1 MAITIQQQPEQF
13 TPVGQRLIYVAS
25 STNSGNAGFRYVF
38 DFDDFVIN
46 VQPNAN
52 GYGVLDIA
60 PIIREKLYH
69 STLANFYNIQDE
81 ASSVVYARATIKEG
95 WLINGVFTVT
105 NVGQALSSRGYFFL
119 AEYQVSDGF
128 QPDPNERYALN
139 TTDKYLLSERLNT
152 THVWSDYTSV
162 GGLTTNE
169 VYIPARLN
177 DYGIMYSVGQISTY
191 LTDTE
196 AVEIAVNIFN
206 QSNTLIDTI
215 IYALSSDQST
225 LNAFGIYPANLLSD
239 GATMTNWKWYDVYA
253 RNAGGSRVSRRYVF
267 YRVDDDCLFDNVR
280 LMWTNTCGGVDY
292 FNFTKRSELSY
303 NYERKQYQKV
313 IGDYN
318 STTFGFNTYDRGVT
332 DRYVN
337 TTKGLVIN
345 SDWLSVGEFEFLQTL
360 LRSNDVYIVDDGGGQ
375 TPVLVADSQFTI
387 KNEKYSKLFNVTLN
401 LKYSQGVG
409 L

>member
-25 STNSGNAGFRYVF
+25 STNSGNAGFRYIF
-38 DFDDFVIN
+38 DFGDFTIN
-46 VQPNAN
+46 VQPNAS

-69 STLANFYNIQDE
+69 STLANFANIQDE
-81 ASSVVYARATIKEG
+81 TSSVVYARATIKEG
-95 WLINGVFTVT
+95 WLINGVFTPT
-105 NVGQALSSRGYFFL
+105 TVGQALSRRGYFFL

-128 QPDPNERYALN
+128 LPDTNTRYALN

-162 GGLTTNE
+162 GGLTTDE
-169 VYIPARLN
+169 VYIPARLS
-177 DYGIMYSVGQISTY
+177 DYGVMYSVGQISTQ
-191 LTDTE
+191 LPDTE
-196 AVEIAVNIFN
+196 AVEIAINIFN

-215 IYALSSDQST
+215 TYALSGDP
-225 LNAFGIYPANLLSD
+225 LAVNAFGAYPMNLLSD

-253 RNAGGSRVSRRYVF
+253 RNIGGTRVSRRYVF
-267 YRVDDDCLFDNVR
+267 YKIEDDCTFDNVR
-280 LMWTNTCGGVDY
+280 LMWTNSCGGVDY
-292 FNFTKRSELSY
+292 FNFTKKSELSY

-318 STTFGFNTYDRGVT
+318 ASTFSFNTYDRGVT
-332 DRYVN
+332 DRYVG

-345 SDWLSVGEFEFLQTL
+345 SDWLSVGEFEFLNTL
-360 LRSNDVYIVDDGGGQ
+360 MRSNDVYIVTDGGGQ
-375 TPVLVADSQFTI
+375 IPVLVDATNYVVKD
-387 KNEKYSKLFNVTLN
+387 ERYSKLYNLTIN
-401 LKYSQGVG
+401 LKYSQAVG

>member
-1 MAITIQQQPEQF
+1 MAITIEEQPELF
-13 TPVGQRLIYVAS
+13 TPVGQRLIYIAS
-25 STNSGNAGFRYVF
+25 STNSGNDGFRYVF
-38 DFDDFVIN
+38 EFADFTIN

-52 GYGVLDIA
+52 GYGVLDVA
-60 PIIREKLYH
+60 PIFREKLLH
-69 STLANFYNIQDE
+69 NTLSNFYNITDE
-81 ASSVVYARATIKEG
+81 TSSVIEDRPTIKEG

-105 NVGQALSSRGYFFL
+105 SVGQALPSRCYFFL
-119 AEYQVSDGF
+119 AEYQVSDGYK
-128 QPDPNERYALN
+128 PDTNTRYALN

-177 DYGIMYSVGQISTY
+177 DYGVMYAIGEITTQ
-191 LTDTE
+191 LPDTE
-196 AVEIAVNIFN
+196 GVEIAVNIFN

-215 IYALSSDQST
+215 YYPMSADPLAL
-225 LNAFGIYPANLLSD
+225 NVFGTYPANLLAD

-267 YRVDDDCLFDNVR
+267 YRVEDDCTFDNVR

-292 FNFTKRSELSY
+292 FNFTKKSELSY

-313 IGDYN
+313 IGNYN
-318 STTFGFNTYDRGVT
+318 SNTFSFNTYDRGVT
-332 DRYVN
+332 DRYVG

-345 SDWLSVGEFEFLQTL
+345 SDWLSVGEFQFLNTL
-360 LRSNDVYIVDDGGGQ
+360 MRSNDVYIVDDGGAQ
-375 TPVLVADSQFTI
+375 IPVLVEASNYVVKD
-387 KNEKYSKLFNVTLN
+387 ERYSKLYNLTIN

>member
-1 MAITIQQQPEQF
+1 MAITIDLQPEEF
-13 TPVGQRLIYVAS
+13 TPVGQRLMYIAS
-25 STNSGNAGFRYVF
+25 STNSGNDGFRYVF
-38 DFDDFVIN
+38 EFTDFTIN

-52 GYGVLDIA
+52 GVGMLDA
-60 PIIREKLYH
+60 SPIFREKIKH
-69 STLANFYNIQDE
+69 TALANFSNITDE
-81 ASSVVYARATIKEG
+81 FDSVIAVRPTIKEG

-105 NVGQALSSRGYFFL
+105 AVGQALPRRCYFFL

-128 QPDPNERYALN
+128 MPDTNERYALN

-177 DYGIMYSVGQISTY
+177 DYGVMYSVGNITTE
-191 LTDTE
+191 LPNTE

-215 IYALSSDQST
+215 IYSLNSDP
-225 LNAFGIYPANLLSD
+225 LAVNVFGVYPANLLTD

-267 YRVDDDCLFDNVR
+267 YRVEEDCTFDNVR
-280 LMWTNTCGGVDY
+280 LMWTNSCGGVDY
-292 FNFTKRSELSY
+292 FNFTKKSELSY

-318 STTFGFNTYDRGVT
+318 ASTFSFNTYDRGVT
-332 DRYVN
+332 DRYVG

-345 SDWLSVGEFEFLQTL
+345 SDWLSVGEFEFLNSL
-360 LRSNDVYIVDDGGGQ
+360 MRSNDVYIVTDGGAQ
-375 TPVLVADSQFTI
+375 IPVLVDATNYVVKD
-387 KNEKYSKLFNVTLN
+387 ERYSKLYNLTIN
-401 LKYSQGVG
+401 LKYSQAVG

>member
-1 MAITIQQQPEQF
+1 MAITIDLQPELF
-13 TPVGQRLIYVAS
+13 TPVGQRLMYVAS
-25 STNSGNAGFRYVF
+25 STNSGNDGFRYVF
-38 DFDDFVIN
+38 DFTDFTIN
-46 VQPNAN
+46 VQPNAT
-52 GYGVLDIA
+52 GIGMLDVA
-60 PIIREKLYH
+60 PIFREKLKH
-69 STLANFYNIQDE
+69 TALANFYNIADE
-81 ASSVVYARATIKEG
+81 FDSVIDVRPTIKEG

-105 NVGQALSSRGYFFL
+105 SVGQQLATRCYFFL

-128 QPDPNERYALN
+128 MPDANERYALN

-169 VYIPARLN
+169 VYIPARES
-177 DYGIMYSVGQISTY
+177 DYGVMYSVGNIPTE
-191 LTDTE
+191 LIDTE

-215 IYALSSDQST
+215 LYT
-225 LNAFGIYPANLLSD
+225 LNGDPLAINVFGAYPANLLTD

-267 YRVDDDCLFDNVR
+267 YRVEDDCTFDNVR

-292 FNFTKRSELSY
+292 FNFTKKSELSY

-318 STTFGFNTYDRGVT
+318 ASSFSFNTYDRGVT
-332 DRYVN
+332 DRYVG

-345 SDWLSVGEFEFLQTL
+345 SDWLSVGEFEFLNSL
-360 LRSNDVYIVDDGGGQ
+360 MRSNDVYIVTDGGGQ
-375 TPVLVADSQFTI
+375 IPVLVDASNYVVKD
-387 KNEKYSKLFNVTLN
+387 ERYSKLYNLTIN
-401 LKYSQGVG
+401 LKYSQAVG

>member
-1 MAITIQQQPEQF
+1 MAITIEEQPEPF

-25 STNSGNAGFRYVF
+25 STNSNNAGFRYVF
-38 DFDDFVIN
+38 QFDNFTIN
-46 VQPNAN
+46 VQPNEN
-52 GYGVLDIA
+52 GYGVLDVA
-60 PIIREKLYH
+60 PIFREKLYH
-69 STLANFYNIQDE
+69 SILSSSTNIVQE
-81 ASSVVYARATIKEG
+81 TTSVIVSAPKIREG
-95 WLINGVFTVT
+95 WLINGVFTQT
-105 NVGQALSSRGYFFL
+105 TVGQQTAQRSYLFL
-119 AEYQVSDGF
+119 AEYQVSDGYK
-128 QPDPNERYALN
+128 PDPNERYALSGYK
-139 TTDKYLLSERLNT
+139 KYMLSERT
-152 THVWSDYTSV
+152 ISTHVWSEYTTI
-162 GGLTTNE
+162 GGLSIAD
-169 VYIPARLN
+169 VYIPARDF
-177 DYGIMYSVGQISTY
+177 DYGLIYSVGDIPST
-191 LTDTE
+191 LTDTL
-196 AVEIAVNIFN
+196 ATEIAVNIFDN
-206 QSNTLIDTI
+206 TNTLIDV
-215 IYALSSDQST
+215 LSYPLGTNSDEV
-225 LNAFGIYPANLLSD
+225 NAVGAYPANLLSD
-239 GATMTNWKWYDVYA
+239 GATMTNWKWYSLYA
-253 RNAGGSRVSRRYVF
+253 RDSGGAQASRKYVF

-318 STTFGFNTYDRGVT
+318 AYPFTFNTYDRGVT

-360 LRSNDVYIVDDGGGQ
+360 LRSNDVYIVDNNGSQ
-375 TPVLVADSQFTI
+375 TPVLVTDSQFTI

>member
-1 MAITIQQQPEQF
+1 MAITIQQQPEPF

-38 DFDDFVIN
+38 EFNDFTIN

-52 GYGVLDIA
+52 GYGVLDVA
-60 PIIREKLYH
+60 PIFREKLYH
-69 STLANFYNIQDE
+69 NILSSSTNIVQE
-81 ASSVVYARATIKEG
+81 TTSIIESRPMIKEG
-95 WLINGVFTVT
+95 WLINGVFTPT
-105 NVGQALSSRGYFFL
+105 AVGQQLSNRSYLFL
-119 AEYQVSDGF
+119 AEYQVADGF
-128 QPDPNERYALN
+128 QPDPNTRYALN

-152 THVWSDYTSV
+152 THVWSDYTTI

-169 VYIPARLN
+169 VYIPARVN
-177 DYGIMYSVGQISTY
+177 DFGIMYSVGDISTY
-191 LTDTE
+191 LIDTE

-215 IYALSSDQST
+215 TYALSSDQET
-225 LNAFGIYPANLLSD
+225 LNAIGVYPANLLSD

-253 RNAGGSRVSRRYVF
+253 RNAGGTRVSRRYVF

-292 FNFTKRSELSY
+292 FNFTKRSELTY

-318 STTFGFNTYDRGVT
+318 AYPFTFNAYDRGVT

-375 TPVLVADSQFTI
+375 TPVLVTDSQFTI

>member
-1 MAITIQQQPEQF
+1 MAITIEEQPEPF

-38 DFDDFVIN
+38 EFDDFTIN

-52 GYGVLDIA
+52 GYGVLDVA
-60 PIIREKLYH
+60 PIFREKLYH
-69 STLANFYNIQDE
+69 SILSSSTNITQE
-81 ASSVVYARATIKEG
+81 TTSVILSRPMIKEG
-95 WLINGVFTVT
+95 WLINGVFTPT
-105 NVGQALSSRGYFFL
+105 SVGQQLAQRSYLFL
-119 AEYQVSDGF
+119 AEYQVADGF
-128 QPDPNERYALN
+128 KPDPNLRYALS
-139 TTDKYLLSERLNT
+139 DFKQYLLSERT
-152 THVWSDYTSV
+152 KSTHVWSEYTTI
-162 GGLTTNE
+162 GGLSTE
-169 VYIPARLN
+169 DVYIPARDS
-177 DYGIMYSVGQISTY
+177 DYGLIYSVGDIPTK
-191 LTDTE
+191 LTAT
-196 AVEIAVNIFN
+196 VGTEIAVNIFDDTN
-206 QSNTLIDTI
+206 ALIDVIAYSLGT
-215 IYALSSDQST
+215 
-225 LNAFGIYPANLLSD
+225 NADEVNAVGAYPANLLSD
-239 GATMTNWKWYDVYA
+239 GATMTNWKWYTLYA
-253 RNAGGSRVSRRYVF
+253 RDSGGAQVSRKYVF

-360 LRSNDVYIVDDGGGQ
+360 LRSNDVYIVDNVGGQ
-375 TPVLVADSQFTI
+375 TPVLVTDSQFTI